1 MTDADDGI
9 RQAVA
14 ALRVK
19 NQPAAEDLAAA
30 PILDGWYF
38 YHPFGDPRKGVG
50 AKGVVSGDARFADG
64 TAIFTSALRAV
75 DGLGARL
82 GDGEPAWVR
91 TQNTLYALGWPR
103 EPLPPVLEVALSATW
118 TNALMLA
125 GACTGEHTLPPAVA
139 ATYDAVRADT
149 METTCAGKSPD

>member
-1 MTDADDGI
+1 MADADDGI

-14 ALRVK
+14 ALRFK

-38 YHPFGDPRKGVG
+38 YHPFGDARKGVG

-103 EPLPPVLEVALSATW
+103 EPLPPVLDVALAPTW
-118 TNALMLA
+118 GVALVLA
-125 GACTGEHTLPPAVA
+125 GACTGEHTLPQAVVA
-139 ATYDAVRADT
+139 A
-149 METTCAGKSPD
+149 

>member
-30 PILDGWYF
+30 PILDGWWF
-38 YHPFGDPRKGVG
+38 YHPFGDARKGVG
-50 AKGVVSGDARFADG
+50 AKGVVSNDARFADG
-64 TAIFTSALRAV
+64 SAISPPNLRAV
-75 DGLGARL
+75 DGWGARW
-82 GDGEPAWVR
+82 GAGEPAWVR

-103 EPLPPVLEVALSATW
+103 EPLPPVLDVALAPTLGV
-118 TNALMLA
+118 AL
-125 GACTGEHTLPPAVA
+125 
-139 ATYDAVRADT
+139 
-149 METTCAGKSPD
+149 

>member
-1 MTDADDGI
+1 MTDADDDI

-38 YHPFGDPRKGVG
+38 YHPFGDARKGVG

-64 TAIFTSALRAV
+64 SAIFTSKLRAV
-75 DGLGARL
+75 DGLGDRL
-82 GDGEPAWVR
+82 GDGSGDRVSDVFQQWMGGTPAQIASEAGVLFENSGNPGNP
-91 TQNTLYALGWPR
+91 QVQAILNS
-103 EPLPPVLEVALSATW
+103 LPAS
-118 TNALMLA
+118 
-125 GACTGEHTLPPAVA
+125 GG
-139 ATYDAVRADT
+139 
-149 METTCAGKSPD
+149 